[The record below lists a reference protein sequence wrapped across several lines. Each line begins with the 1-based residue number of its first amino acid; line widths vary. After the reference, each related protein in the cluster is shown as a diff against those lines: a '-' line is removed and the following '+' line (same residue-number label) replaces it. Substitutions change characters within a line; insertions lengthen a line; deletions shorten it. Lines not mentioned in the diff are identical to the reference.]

1 LLVVVVDQ
9 DKLQV
14 EVEQVDYYIH
24 IVMRVLPVYRLMLEH
39 MM

>member
-14 EVEQVDYYIH
+14 EVEQVDLSIH
-24 IVMRVLPVYRLMLEH
+24 FVTLVLPVYRLMLEH